1 MLNELR
7 EKMRIIFFFCFA
19 STHLR
24 SIFLGM
30 WFEARKK
37 NPPAKKQSLLGTNH
51 LSVFLLKSQGFIFVF
66 YFFFF
71 VWWKLIKRL
80 SLENLLRNEL
90 ASVVQGYCM
99 WKPHLI
105 EAAFVSVSIPSSP
118 SVGCTFI
125 MVLSVVIHLY
135 QH

>member
-7 EKMRIIFFFCFA
+7 EKMRIIFFSALQAHIWDLFFGDVVW
-19 STHLR
+19 SP
-24 SIFLGM
+24 
-30 WFEARKK
+30 KK